1 MIIFLNLSDGIF
13 QINLS
18 QSVTEIPVFDAMRKS
33 VFHQQVETHEA
44 FIDLSRL
51 PSGVF
56 FLQAW
61 NGREVVGKKV
71 VVESWDW
78 KV

>member
-1 MIIFLNLSDGIF
+1 
-13 QINLS
+13 
-18 QSVTEIPVFDAMRKS
+18 MRKS